1 MRGYWLPVFA
11 RSQNP
16 LTPPSPRWGEGAE
29 PRAPYHSSAIVGTK
43 PAERG
48 NVQAAGCGVCGATPS
63 FFCRLVD
70 DVVYWN
76 TKRFSG

>member
-1 MRGYWLPVFA
+1 MRVRTPSICSDSDTNPTLSPSG
-11 RSQNP
+11 RGSQTQHHITRQVI
-16 LTPPSPRWGEGAE
+16 LSSYSVTITPG
-29 PRAPYHSSAIVGTK
+29 
-43 PAERG
+43 
-48 NVQAAGCGVCGATPS
+48 QAAGCGACGATPS